1 MKKDSIRLESDSK
14 VAIGGGGP
22 AGSFFALYLLHYA
35 GERGIHPEI
44 TLYQQRDFDKLGP
57 KGCKGCAGI
66 MSASLL
72 GNLGELGL
80 IVPEEIIQSKIE
92 QYTIHSPYTLLSINK
107 PEKEREIASIYRGGG
122 PRVSHYENLISLD
135 GWLLRQ
141 AQRQGV
147 RVENQKVSR
156 IYLEHGASVEVA
168 GRNLEYD
175 LVVLASGVSTNPIP
189 VMGLEY
195 IPPKIQSMAQD
206 ELYAG
211 TDQVESRLGNRAH
224 VFLIPHSGLI
234 FGTLVP
240 KGPFINVSVLSSR
253 KHPVSV
259 ADFLSHDIVSSI
271 LPDHYELT
279 CGCRPRIVV
288 GAARNYYADRFV
300 AVGDAVISRLYKDG
314 MGSSLLTAREAAR
327 TIVHH
332 GLSRQDFQRH
342 YQPLCRTMGWD
353 NWWGRLLFSIH
364 DRVKD
369 SRAFLLA
376 QHRLVKDEQDKVAG
390 PQPFTKVIWGMFTGS
405 YSYSNI
411 ARMALGPASLVKF
424 LVTFLRGL

>member
-1 MKKDSIRLESDSK
+1 
-14 VAIGGGGP
+14 VAVVGGGP
-22 AGSFFALYLLHYA
+22 AGSLFALYFLHYA

-66 MSASLL
+66 MSASLIR
-72 GNLGELGL
+72 NLSELGL
-80 IVPEEIIQSKIE
+80 SLPEEIIQSKIE
-92 QYTIHSPYTLLSINK
+92 RYTIHSPYTSLSINK
-107 PEKEREIASIYRGGG
+107 PEEEREIASIYRGGG
-122 PRVSHYENLISLD
+122 PRISHYENLISLD

-141 AQRQGV
+141 AQRQGA
-147 RVENQKVSR
+147 RVENQKASR
-156 IYLEHGASVEVA
+156 IYLESGASVEVA
-168 GRNLEYD
+168 GSKLAYD

-195 IPPKIQSMAQD
+195 IPPKIQGMAQD

-211 TDQVESRLGNRAH
+211 TDQVESRLGNMAH
-224 VFLIPHSGLI
+224 VFLLPHSGLI

-240 KGPFINVSVLSSR
+240 KGPFINVSVLSSS

-259 ADFLSHDIVSSI
+259 ADFLSYDIVASI
-271 LPDHYELT
+271 LPDHYELA

-300 AVGDAVISRLYKDG
+300 AVGDAAVSRLYKDG

-327 TIVHH
+327 TVVHH
-332 GLSRQDFQRH
+332 GLSRQDFQRY
-342 YQPLCRTMGWD
+342 YQPLCRTMDGD
-353 NWWGRLLFSIH
+353 NWWGRRLFSVH
-364 DRVKD
+364 DRAKD

-376 QHRLVKDEQDKVAG
+376 QHRLVEDEQAKEDG

-405 YSYSNI
+405 YNYRSI

-424 LVTFLRGL
+424 LVTFLRRL